1 MRKAIAL
8 IEQIRK
14 YKKINELYQK
24 INPILFDVSLRDGI
38 QSMHSMDSD
47 VKLFNF
53 NNIITN
59 MEPRK
64 IEVGSLVSNKILPI
78 MSDTPEIYKECTRKI
93 IFINEE
99 KRFTE
104 CKEMEI
110 PDIYVLIPVKERRI
124 NQAKELDIN
133 NISIMSSVSESF
145 MKKNTNMSIND
156 VKEGLKMLNWASN
169 IKVYLSCVNECPI
182 EGIID
187 NNKVINE
194 IIYYANNHKKYKI
207 NELCLSDTCG
217 TLKFDDYKY
226 ILDRCIEKQIPMQ
239 LLSLHLHVDD
249 TIELEKI
256 IRYSLLN
263 NINCFD
269 VSSLEDGGCSVT
281 IKKPK
286 KNLTYDLFYDI
297 LFRYM
302 LDLLIGE
309 PPDGK
314 IGGKY
319 LIKGQKTKTNL
330 IKNYLKKIS
339 NNSI

>member
-1 MRKAIAL
+1 MRKAIAI

-14 YKKINELYQK
+14 HKKINALYEK

-38 QSMHSMDSD
+38 QSMDRMDSRE
-47 VKLFNF
+47 KLLNF
-53 NNIITN
+53 NKIITN

-78 MSDTPEIYKECTRKI
+78 MSDTPEIYKECIRKI
-93 IFINEE
+93 SFINEE

-104 CKEMEI
+104 CKELEI

-124 NQAKELDIN
+124 DEAKKIDVQ

-156 VKEGLKMLNWASN
+156 VKEGLKMLDWASN

-187 NNKVINE
+187 NNKVIDE

-249 TIELEKI
+249 TVELEKI

-269 VSSLEDGGCSVT
+269 VSSLEEGGCSVT

-286 KNLTYDLFYDI
+286 KNLSYDLFYDI
-297 LFRYM
+297 LLRYM

-309 PPDGK
+309 PPEGK
-314 IGGKY
+314 VGGKY
-319 LIKGQKTKTNL
+319 LIRGQKMKTNL
-330 IKNYLKKIS
+330 KKNYLKKIS

>member
-1 MRKAIAL
+1 MRKAITI

-38 QSMHSMDSD
+38 QSMDSMDSAE
-47 VKLFNF
+47 KLLNF

-78 MSDTPEIYKECTRKI
+78 MNDTPEIYEECMRQI
-93 IFINEE
+93 NFINEE

-124 NQAKELDIN
+124 NEAKALNIN

-156 VKEGLKMLNWASN
+156 VKQGLKMLDWASN

-182 EGIID
+182 DGIID
-187 NNKVINE
+187 NNKVIDE
-194 IIYYANNHKKYKI
+194 IIYYAKNQRNYKI

-226 ILDRCIEKQIPMQ
+226 ILDRCIDEKIPMQ
-239 LLSLHLHVDD
+239 LLSLHLHVSDKV
-249 TIELEKI
+249 ELEKI

-286 KNLTYDLFYDI
+286 NNLSYDLFYEI

-309 PPDGK
+309 PPEGK

-319 LIKGQKTKTNL
+319 LIRGQKIKTNL
-330 IKNYLKKIS
+330 KKNYLKKIY